1 MSLAGGHMPMTC
13 RSVMY
18 LCMRSASASSGTG
31 VAMEGDWGLTS
42 VPGMV
47 GVTSSSGTDVEVEV
61 QLFAVAVAAVESVA
75 SVGS

>member
-1 MSLAGGHMPMTC
+1 MPMTR

-18 LCMRSASASSGTG
+18 LCMRSASASSRTG

-47 GVTSSSGTDVEVEV
+47 GVASSSGTDVEVEV
-61 QLFAVAVAAVESVA
+61 ELFAVAVAAVESVA